1 MVNLNNGWGY
11 REFRKQRAFM
21 RKASKP
27 IDSIV
32 LAKTLVNYSQK
43 KEIYTKLLKDIIINN
58 NLQKYDK

>member
-1 MVNLNNGWGY
+1 
-11 REFRKQRAFM
+11 M